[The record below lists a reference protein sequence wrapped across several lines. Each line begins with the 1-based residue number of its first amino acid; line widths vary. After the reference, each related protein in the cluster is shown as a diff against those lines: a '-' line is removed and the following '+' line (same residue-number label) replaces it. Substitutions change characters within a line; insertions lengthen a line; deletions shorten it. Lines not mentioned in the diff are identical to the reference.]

1 MSNIFPLVEDL
12 KNQKNKLRKLIIIAL
27 IVVGIFALGNAVG
40 SYILKAGLKN
50 YYGLN
55 IPAKILCIGHSH
67 TVLGIDKVLLE
78 QKTKVPVAKYCF
90 NGANTADR
98 LIMLKHFVESNG
110 NNLKAII
117 YDVDAHAFTA
127 KGLSSNSYQLF
138 YPFIGNIPA
147 IDEYIKNHASSKE
160 YWIKKTIPL
169 TRYDDTRLNAAIR
182 GIMSKWGSIKYRSID
197 TKAFQDKVKSGDFNK
212 ISFNKDNITTF
223 EETIKYIN
231 GKGIK
236 LYLLYIPTIDILN
249 NAEPAKYN
257 EAITKLQSFSDKYEY
272 VTFLNYNLTFS
283 TDHTIF
289 FDSVHLNRKGQKLV
303 TDKLAQDLAPLLENN
318 N

>member
-1 MSNIFPLVEDL
+1 MSYKIPLIDDL
-12 KNQKNKLRKLIIIAL
+12 KHQKKKLKNLIIIVL
-27 IVVGIFALGNAVG
+27 IVILIFILGNIIG
-40 SYILKAGLKN
+40 NYILKASLKN

-55 IPAKILCIGHSH
+55 IPAKLLCIGHSH

-78 QKTKVPVAKYCF
+78 ESLNVPVAKYCF

-110 NNLKAII
+110 NNLKAVI

-138 YPFIGNIPA
+138 YPFIGDIPA
-147 IDEYIKNHASSKE
+147 IDNYIKDHANTKE
-160 YWIKKTIPL
+160 YWIKKAIPL
-169 TRYDDTRLNAAIR
+169 TRYDDTRLNAALR

-197 TKAFQDKVKSGDFNK
+197 VQSFQRKIDSGNFNK
-212 ISFNKDNITTF
+212 ISFDKDNMITF
-223 EETIKYIN
+223 EETLKYIN
-231 GKGIK
+231 DKGIE

-257 EAITKLQSFSDKYEY
+257 QAVGKLQSLSDKYKH
-272 VTFLNYNLTFS
+272 VTFLNYNPLLAS
-283 TDHTIF
+283 DHTIF

-303 TDKLAQDLAPLLENN
+303 TTMLAKDLNTLF
-318 N
+318 